1 MNNTVAEI
9 KNTLEVTNSR
19 ITDTEEWVSEQEDGV
34 MEINAEEQGKKE
46 KELRL
51 ASETSWTILTEPTY
65 EL

>member
-1 MNNTVAEI
+1 MNNTIAEI

-19 ITDTEEWVSEQEDGV
+19 ITDTEEWISEQEDGV
-34 MEINAEEQGKKE
+34 VEINAEEQGKKE

-51 ASETSWTILTEPTY
+51 ALETSWTILNEPTY

>member
-51 ASETSWTILTEPTY
+51 ASETSWTILNEPTY